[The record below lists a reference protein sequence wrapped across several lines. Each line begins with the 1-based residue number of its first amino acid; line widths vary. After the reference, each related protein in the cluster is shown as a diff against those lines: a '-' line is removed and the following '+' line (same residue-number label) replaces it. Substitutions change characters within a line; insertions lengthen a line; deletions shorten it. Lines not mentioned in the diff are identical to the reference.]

1 MNGAG
6 DWGADPEDEDTNR
19 SMQAHATVDKSL
31 DSTRRMMQNLYETED
46 TGNKTMEML
55 HDQGEQLHRIEQGL
69 EKILRALDRPKLLF
83 DTAVGYKKLLGKRGH
98 FDVDSTW

>member
-6 DWGADPEDEDTNR
+6 DWGVEPEEDEDANR

-55 HDQGEQLHRIEQGL
+55 HDQGEQLNRIEQGFIEFL
-69 EKILRALDRPKLLF
+69 TLI
-83 DTAVGYKKLLGKRGH
+83 
-98 FDVDSTW
+98 S